1 MESLH
6 TSSHNMRRIFE
17 DLCRGGLTPE
27 ESLATLRNDGYS
39 QADLIGLYEF
49 RSRAKRSGM
58 VGNDRPGIAHRI
70 AAGTP
75 AVQSEVA
82 TRALRL
88 PSANLFALRMIWEQA
103 DARPWHMLAVVI
115 AGGASLVALTAWKL
129 ARYTW
134 RKIRR

>member
-27 ESLATLRNDGYS
+27 ESLATLRNDGFS
-39 QADLIGLYEF
+39 QADLTGLYQKPGPVDLAGLVPEKKF
-49 RSRAKRSGM
+49 TISRGPREAQRNWGASSSCA
-58 VGNDRPGIAHRI
+58 PH
-70 AAGTP
+70 
-75 AVQSEVA
+75 
-82 TRALRL
+82 
-88 PSANLFALRMIWEQA
+88 SADLFALSIIWEQA